1 MNKNLNKDYEAT
13 LNEEIIEET
22 QRQKSILEL
31 LLSKDEAGYYL
42 RNAEDQKKSKEH
54 CPVIEN
60 HWETFGNM
68 LKHM

>member
-1 MNKNLNKDYEAT
+1 MSKNLNKNYKAT

-42 RNAEDQKKSKEH
+42 RSIEDQKK
-54 CPVIEN
+54 
-60 HWETFGNM
+60 
-68 LKHM
+68 